1 MLIKVKKLISIF
13 LLTIYTSIA
22 FGITI
27 NFHYCGDHLAKVSL
41 LNIGGQ
47 VGCGC
52 NPGDMPKDCCKDNL
66 IVQKADN
73 HRVVQHVSIADFV
86 YFSVEPPP
94 SYSNYIS
101 TLGDD
106 YDLDFISNGSR
117 RSCPDPIYLLNRVFR
132 I

>member
-1 MLIKVKKLISIF
+1 VKKLVCIF
-13 LLTIYTSIA
+13 LLIIYTSIA

-47 VGCGC
+47 AGCRC

-73 HRVVQHVSIADFV
+73 HRVVQHVSIADFAS
-86 YFSVEPPP
+86 FSVEPPP
-94 SYSNYIS
+94 SYNNYIS
-101 TLGDD
+101 TLGDG
-106 YDLDFISNGSR
+106 YDFDFIGNDSR
-117 RSCPDPIYLLNRVFR
+117 RSYPDPIYLLNRVFR

>member
-1 MLIKVKKLISIF
+1 MKKLISIF

-73 HRVVQHVSIADFV
+73 HRVVQQVSIVDFV
-86 YFSVEPPP
+86 SFSIEPSP
-94 SYSNYIS
+94 SYNNYAS
-101 TLGDD
+101 TLRDGC
-106 YDLDFISNGSR
+106 DFEFTSNGSR